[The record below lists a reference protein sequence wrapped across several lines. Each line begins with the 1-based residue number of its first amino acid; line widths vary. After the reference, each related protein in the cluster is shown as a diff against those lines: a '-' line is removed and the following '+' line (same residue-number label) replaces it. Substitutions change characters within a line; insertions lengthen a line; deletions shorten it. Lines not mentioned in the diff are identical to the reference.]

1 MFELLSTFIKNE
13 NNHYKHNK
21 NADTEKEIQEHIGKA
36 QTGKMRESKAESKR
50 RDKREWVAGKGKTDN
65 KE

>member
-1 MFELLSTFIKNE
+1 MFELLSTFIKHE

-21 NADTEKEIQEHIGKA
+21 NADIKKEIQEHIGKE
-36 QTGKMRESKAESKR
+36 QTGKMRESKAEIKR
-50 RDKREWVAGKGKTDN
+50 RDKRERVAGKGKTDK